1 MGVAENRISGCC
13 WTKEERNMK
22 IGTFKRLLLAFSLVS
37 VALTTLAGCVVYD
50 PYYYGGPYYR
60 GYYYG
65 GYYRPGYS
73 DYRNNRWRE

>member
-1 MGVAENRISGCC
+1 
-13 WTKEERNMK
+13 MK
-22 IGTFKRLLLAFSLVS
+22 IGTFKRLLLAFSLAS

-65 GYYRPGYS
+65 PGYYYRPGYS
-73 DYRNNRWRE
+73 DYRNNRWRD

>member
-1 MGVAENRISGCC
+1 MSVAERLQGLLQAR
-13 WTKEERNMK
+13 EERTMK
-22 IGTFKRLLLAFSLVS
+22 TGSFKRLLLAFSFAS

-73 DYRNNRWRE
+73 DYRNNRWRD